1 MSENKV
7 EEKWK
12 SQIATTLTNRSQ
24 IVDTRGSGTIVH
36 QYMLYLCT
44 RLNVNLN
51 TGDYDKTLIQ

>member
-12 SQIATTLTNRSQ
+12 SQIATTLTNRLQ

-36 QYMLYLCT
+36 QY
-44 RLNVNLN
+44 NLWRS
-51 TGDYDKTLIQ
+51 KM

>member
-36 QYMLYLCT
+36 QY
-44 RLNVNLN
+44 NLWRS
-51 TGDYDKTLIQ
+51 KM